1 MVDTSQMAGA
11 FVGTAVPRGRR
22 VSEQPAAANAAGRSV
37 AMTSSSATL
46 FRQLT
51 RSVFA
56 AQSSVLR
63 YGDVANAPFGQSSA
77 RWRVMFNIAQGN
89 GSVAEI
95 ARATDYTR
103 QSIQRLADI
112 LVAEGLATYAPDPGD
127 RRVQIITLTAKGS
140 TLLAEMEA
148 DFDRWS
154 KRLVKTL
161 GRESV
166 IQTIEH
172 LRELKH
178 VLDADAKH
186 LEADK

>member
-1 MVDTSQMAGA
+1 
-11 FVGTAVPRGRR
+11 
-22 VSEQPAAANAAGRSV
+22 
-37 AMTSSSATL
+37 MTSSSATL

-51 RSVFA
+51 RAVFA

-63 YGDVANAPFGQSSA
+63 YGDHANSAFGQSSA
-77 RWRVMFNIAQGN
+77 RWRVLFNIAEGN

-103 QSIQRLADI
+103 QSIQRLADT
-112 LVAEGLATYAPDPGD
+112 LVADGLARYAPDPEDG
-127 RRVQIITLTAKGS
+127 RKQIITLTAKGS

-148 DFDRWS
+148 YFGRWS
-154 KRLVKTL
+154 KRLVQTL

-166 IQTIEH
+166 VQTIEH
-172 LRELKH
+172 LRELKR

-186 LEADK
+186 FEADNKGVGETAIAPR